1 MPQFYLKL
9 KHIILQQVRNKT
21 KKTERERKRLK
32 SGLFQQEEE
41 INEKIFAGPF
51 T

>member
-21 KKTERERKRLK
+21 KREREKKRLK
-32 SGLFQQEEE
+32 SGLFQQQEE

>member
-1 MPQFYLKL
+1 MPQFYLIL
-9 KHIILQQVRNKT
+9 KHIILQQVRNKIR
-21 KKTERERKRLK
+21 EREREKRLK